1 MKESLS
7 SIVDYINQLFQGDEE
22 SQLVRTYSGQ
32 DSLFAAFCYVPF
44 VSAAILVL
52 RSENN
57 EFVSFHAR
65 QALVL
70 LLLGI
75 FALLLLPSFLKLL
88 AAAVIAF
95 LLIFGAYKALK
106 GAKWYFPL
114 VTELANSIDL

>member
-1 MKESLS
+1 MELSFDSILDYVKE
-7 SIVDYINQLFQGDEE
+7 LFKGEE
-22 SQLVRTYSGQ
+22 DSQFVRTYSGQ
-32 DSLFAAFCYVPF
+32 DTLFAAFCYVPF

-52 RSENN
+52 RKENN

-65 QALVL
+65 QSLVL

-95 LLIFGAYKALK
+95 LLIFGVYKALK
-106 GAKWYFPL
+106 GMKWYFPL
-114 VTELANSIDL
+114 VTDLANSIEI